1 MKKNLTIAN
10 TSIEIKQG
18 NILTLPVTAIV
29 NPANN
34 QLSHGGGLAAKIVE
48 AGGSIIQT
56 ESNTLAPV
64 ATSQSVIT
72 RAGPLP
78 CQFII
83 HAVGPRQG
91 EGEEDK
97 KIYKAFLNILKLAD
111 KLSFQS
117 IAVPAVSTG
126 IFRYPTEKAAFYMKK
141 SFFDF
146 LPSHSDTALKKIY
159 VVLYEL
165 SKYKIFLHE
174 FNK

>member
-1 MKKNLTIAN
+1 MKNIFKIAN
-10 TSIEIKQG
+10 STIEIKQG
-18 NILTLPVTAIV
+18 DILTFSVTAIV
-29 NPANN
+29 NPANK
-34 QLSHGGGLAAKIVE
+34 QLLHGGGLAAKIVK

-72 RAGPLP
+72 RAGNLP

-83 HAVGPRQG
+83 HTVGPIQG

-97 KIYKAFLNILKLAD
+97 KIYKAFLNILELAD

-141 SFFDF
+141 AFFDF
-146 LPSHSDTALKKIY
+146 LPSHPDTGLKKIY

-165 SKYKIFLHE
+165 SKYKIFLQE

>member
-1 MKKNLTIAN
+1 MKKNFTITN
-10 TSIEIKQG
+10 STIEIKQG

-48 AGGSIIQT
+48 TGGSIIQT

-64 ATSQSVIT
+64 PTGESVIT
-72 RAGPLP
+72 RAGNLP

-83 HAVGPRQG
+83 HTVGPRQG

-97 KIYKAFLNILKLAD
+97 KIYKAFISILRIAD
-111 KLSFQS
+111 KLNFQS
-117 IAVPAVSTG
+117 IAIPAISTG
-126 IFRYPTEKAAFYMKK
+126 IFRYPTKKAAFYMKK
-141 SFFDF
+141 AFFDF